1 MSFYTAL
8 TGLKGAQTDI
18 ATTSNNIANVG
29 SSGFKKSRAEF
40 GDIFGSTPLQTNSV
54 GAGTATKS
62 IKQQFSQ
69 GNISQSTN
77 TLDMAVSGQG
87 FFVLKGGGNAGQ
99 TVFTRNGSFEVNDA
113 GFIVDSNGQFLLGYP
128 VDNDG
133 AVADKTLQ
141 GATQM
146 QLAATFGD
154 PVETKKINA
163 GVNLP
168 SDAPVIA
175 ADVEFDANDA
185 KTYSASSSVTIFDNG
200 GNPKSATVFYIKS
213 QNPSAED
220 PTFKYST
227 KMFVDGVEI
236 KPELTRATT
245 AKSEPQFIDKFG
257 QKTTVPTDPAYILE
271 GKGTPLYRADDL
283 GEATK
288 STPAMLTGLGLEA
301 FLGDGKTIEIV
312 TDPMQF
318 KQTMEYQALNDIENP
333 VPGTF
338 WGKDFLLV
346 DVDNSGPVSINIP
359 PGTYTGTELAAATEV
374 ALRDAFGDDKMVQLT
389 DDVDNTF
396 TIDFKQESGDG
407 KSEGLPSP
415 ITVDLHTASI
425 VTEATEVDAEDGMRM
440 DTFLS
445 HAQRLMTN
453 ALNAYIQDP
462 ADTDG
467 VDATK
472 VDNIGADGKLFKR
485 FVANTAIETP
495 PEDFDVLKIQ
505 HFNPDIN
512 SGNVVER
519 YLGYSNVAN
528 EPRIKAYDNLF
539 KQPAGGIGVGAA
551 ANEIEALD
559 VDGDGYLR
567 VTIKGVITDNLEL
580 FRFQQN
586 DVTANGTSTDFI
598 ELIGSDEIAIKSFS
612 NDGTD
617 TVFIL
622 DHLVAGGALPAAA
635 QDAVKILAKPSD
647 HIEAFFESTDG
658 LVEGVN
664 EVFYSNKI
672 VVREIG
678 DSAKRNSADET
689 AAFANIRSD
698 GGVDLTGYGLAT
710 EVNDGAAAQLTTL
723 KKGETYEVTVKA
735 GDTADGL
742 DDIAAIAL
750 KSSSLAGNA
759 QGDLIVGST
768 FTVDG
773 DSDITGI
780 DGGVFTFQRVNVVTE
795 TMNWVDERNP
805 ALKIGYDETNQ
816 RLTFDGVNSMLGK
829 GTGVGF
835 DTFTVYSKKLDS
847 GKNGLGIPAL
857 GESPEIS
864 LKTDNMLLGNAFVN
878 DGPEIRAENKRY
890 GMEVE
895 FDTVN
900 NVFNISSGS
909 TGEALAG
916 GSVVGVDL
924 AQNAS
929 SVAVGRYNLLNTGE
943 RDTTDTAD
951 YEAYKIGNGANQIMG
966 FPREGIEGYRGPT
979 GLLSKPAQAVGYEAL
994 MDMTQ
999 PFTVTTLANENIFN
1013 VVVGGVSASIVIPE
1027 GNYKG
1032 DTLAVALEERIN
1044 SMKNPISGQPVGGVE
1059 VTYDAE
1065 VNNLTFTTATTGEG
1079 NTIAINGALKFGL
1092 KDIPLGLGETTEVRQ
1107 PVQATDELGRP
1118 LYISPEGEIVANN
1131 QEFADN
1137 MVENFYPL
1145 YLDEGE
1151 LTFDRDGQIVSPIT
1165 EVTYAGDLTEL
1176 TLDFSSA
1183 TQLDQA
1189 FSARDVTQDGF
1200 SAGRLTNLEIDT
1212 YGNVRAGYSNG
1223 QNVTL
1228 GKIMLASFAS
1238 ESGLKQIGNSTFI
1251 STAQS
1256 GDPEL
1261 GEGAEDGFGQIL
1273 SGSIER
1279 SNVDITEEL
1288 VNLITSQRN
1297 YQAAAKAIETSTSM
1311 TQTIINIRS

>member
-40 GDIFGSTPLQTNSV
+40 GDIFGSTPLQTNSI

-200 GNPKSATVFYIKS
+200 GNPKSATIFYIKS
-213 QNPSAED
+213 QNPSNED

-236 KPELTRATT
+236 LPELTRATT

-318 KQTMEYQALNDIENP
+318 KQTMEYQALQNIENP

-359 PGTYTGTELAAATEV
+359 PGTYTGTELAATVEV

-425 VTEATEVDAEDGMRM
+425 VTEATGVAAEDGMKM

-453 ALNAYIQDP
+453 QLNAYIQDP

-485 FVANTAIETP
+485 MIANAKIDTP
-495 PEDFDVLKIQ
+495 PEDFDVLTLD
-505 HFNPDIN
+505 HTNPDVN
-512 SGNVVER
+512 GGAAVER

-622 DHLVAGGALPAAA
+622 DQLVAGGALPAAA
-635 QDAVKILAKPSD
+635 QDEIKILAKPSD
-647 HIEAFFESTDG
+647 HIEAFFESTEG

-678 DSAKRNSADET
+678 DSAKRNSADEA
-689 AAFANIRSD
+689 AAFANVASD
-698 GGVDLTGYGLAT
+698 GGVALTGYGFA
-710 EVNDGAAAQLTTL
+710 
-723 KKGETYEVTVKA
+723 
-735 GDTADGL
+735 
-742 DDIAAIAL
+742 
-750 KSSSLAGNA
+750 NA
-759 QGDLIVGST
+759 SA
-768 FTVDG
+768 FA
-773 DSDITGI
+773 
-780 DGGVFTFQRVNVVTE
+780 E

-864 LKTDNMLLGNAFVN
+864 LKTDNLLLGNAFVN
-878 DGPEIRAENKRY
+878 DGPEVRAENKRY

-979 GLLSKPAQAVGYEAL
+979 GLLSKPAQAVGFEAL

-1059 VTYDAE
+1059 VTYDADA
-1065 VNNLTFTTATTGEG
+1065 NNLTFTTATTGEG

-1118 LYISPEGEIVANN
+1118 LYISPQGEIVANN

-1165 EVTYAGDLTEL
+1165 EVTYSGDLTEL

-1189 FSARDVTQDGF
+1189 FSAREVTQDGF
-1200 SAGRLTNLEIDT
+1200 SAGRLTNLEIDS

-1251 STAQS
+1251 ATAAS

>member
-40 GDIFGSTPLQTNSV
+40 GDIFGSTPLQTNSI

-200 GNPKSATVFYIKS
+200 GNPKSATIFYIKS
-213 QNPSAED
+213 QNPSNED

-236 KPELTRATT
+236 LPELTRATT

-318 KQTMEYQALNDIENP
+318 KQTMEFQALNDIENP

-359 PGTYTGTELAAATEV
+359 PGTYTGTELAAAAEV

-389 DDVDNTF
+389 DDVDDTF

-425 VTEATEVDAEDGMRM
+425 VTEATGVAAEDGMKM

-462 ADTDG
+462 ADTTQ

-485 FVANTAIETP
+485 MIANAKIDTP
-495 PEDFDVLKIQ
+495 PEDFDVLTLD
-505 HFNPDIN
+505 HTNPDVN
-512 SGNVVER
+512 GGGAVER

-539 KQPAGGIGVGAA
+539 KEPAGGIGVGTA

-586 DVTANGTSTDFI
+586 DVTGDGTSTDFI
-598 ELIGSDEIAIKSFS
+598 ELIGSDEIAIKSYS
-612 NDGTD
+612 DDGAD

-622 DHLVAGGALPAAA
+622 DHLVAGGTLPAAA
-635 QDAVKILAKPSD
+635 QDEIKILAKPSD

-664 EVFYSNKI
+664 EIFYSNKI
-672 VVREIG
+672 VVTEIG
-678 DSAKRNSADET
+678 DSAKRNSNDEA
-689 AAFANIRSD
+689 AAFANVASD
-698 GGVDLTGYGLAT
+698 GGVALTGYGFADAT
-710 EVNDGAAAQLTTL
+710 AFA
-723 KKGETYEVTVKA
+723 
-735 GDTADGL
+735 
-742 DDIAAIAL
+742 
-750 KSSSLAGNA
+750 
-759 QGDLIVGST
+759 
-768 FTVDG
+768 
-773 DSDITGI
+773 
-780 DGGVFTFQRVNVVTE
+780 E

-864 LKTDNMLLGNAFVN
+864 LKTDNLLLGNAFVN
-878 DGPEIRAENKRY
+878 DGPEVRAENKRY

-951 YEAYKIGNGANQIMG
+951 YEANKIGNGANQIMG
-966 FPREGIEGYRGPT
+966 FPREGIEGYREPT
-979 GLLSKPAQAVGYEAL
+979 GLVSKPAQAVGFEAL

-999 PFTVTTLANENIFN
+999 PFTITTLANENIFN
-1013 VVVGGVSASIVIPE
+1013 VVVGGVSASIAIPE

-1059 VTYDAE
+1059 VTYDAD

-1079 NTIAINGALKFGL
+1079 NTIAINGALRFGL
-1092 KDIPLGLGETTEVRQ
+1092 KDIPLGLGETTQVRQ
-1107 PVQATDELGRP
+1107 PVQATDDLGRP
-1118 LYISPEGEIVANN
+1118 LYISPQGEIVANN
-1131 QEFADN
+1131 QDFADN
-1137 MVENFYPL
+1137 MVENFFPL

-1151 LTFDRDGQIVSPIT
+1151 LTFDRDGQLVSPIT
-1165 EVTYAGDLTEL
+1165 EVTYSGDLTEL

-1200 SAGRLTNLEIDT
+1200 SAGRLTNLEIDS
-1212 YGNVRAGYSNG
+1212 YGNVQAGYSNG

-1251 STAQS
+1251 ATAAS

>member
-40 GDIFGSTPLQTNSV
+40 GDIFGSTPLQTNSI

-200 GNPKSATVFYIKS
+200 GNPKSATIFYIKS
-213 QNPSAED
+213 QNPSNED

-236 KPELTRATT
+236 LPELTRATN

-359 PGTYTGTELAAATEV
+359 PGTYTGTELAATVEV

-389 DDVDNTF
+389 DDVDDTF

-425 VTEATEVDAEDGMRM
+425 VTEATGVAAEDGMKM

-462 ADTDG
+462 TDTDG

-485 FVANTAIETP
+485 MIANAKIDTP
-495 PEDFDVLKIQ
+495 PEDFDVLTLD
-505 HFNPDIN
+505 HTNPDVN
-512 SGNVVER
+512 GGAAVER

-612 NDGTD
+612 DDGTD

-622 DHLVAGGALPAAA
+622 DQLVAGGALPAAA
-635 QDAVKILAKPSD
+635 QDEIKILAKPSD
-647 HIEAFFESTDG
+647 HIEAFFESTEG

-672 VVREIG
+672 VVREVG
-678 DSAKRNSADET
+678 DSAKRNSADEA
-689 AAFANIRSD
+689 AAFANVASD
-698 GGVDLTGYGLAT
+698 GGVALTGYGFADAT
-710 EVNDGAAAQLTTL
+710 AFA
-723 KKGETYEVTVKA
+723 
-735 GDTADGL
+735 
-742 DDIAAIAL
+742 
-750 KSSSLAGNA
+750 
-759 QGDLIVGST
+759 
-768 FTVDG
+768 
-773 DSDITGI
+773 
-780 DGGVFTFQRVNVVTE
+780 E

-864 LKTDNMLLGNAFVN
+864 LKTDNLLLGNAFVN
-878 DGPEIRAENKRY
+878 DGPEVRAENKRY

-951 YEAYKIGNGANQIMG
+951 YEANKIGNGANQIMG
-966 FPREGIEGYRGPT
+966 FPREGIEGYREPT
-979 GLLSKPAQAVGYEAL
+979 GLVSKPAQAVGFEAL

-999 PFTVTTLANENIFN
+999 PFTITTLANENIFN
-1013 VVVGGVSASIVIPE
+1013 VVVGGVSASIAIPE

-1059 VTYDAE
+1059 VTYDAD

-1079 NTIAINGALKFGL
+1079 NTIAINGALRFGL
-1092 KDIPLGLGETTEVRQ
+1092 KDIPLGLGETTQVRQ
-1107 PVQATDELGRP
+1107 PVQATDDLGRP
-1118 LYISPEGEIVANN
+1118 LYISPQGEIVANN
-1131 QEFADN
+1131 QDFADN
-1137 MVENFYPL
+1137 MVENFFPL

-1151 LTFDRDGQIVSPIT
+1151 LTFDRDGQLVSPIT
-1165 EVTYAGDLTEL
+1165 EVTYSGDLTEL

-1200 SAGRLTNLEIDT
+1200 SAGRLTNLEIDS
-1212 YGNVRAGYSNG
+1212 YGNVQAGYSNG

-1251 STAQS
+1251 ATAAS